1 MHIYSGNP
9 RMVLINETD
18 DWEADLIFIGANST
32 PLKIDSVGSVTLAVT
47 VRASCTV
54 EIVR

>member
-1 MHIYSGNP
+1 
-9 RMVLINETD
+9 MVLINETD
-18 DWEADLIFIGANST
+18 DWEADLIFIGANSI